1 MKNKQIFM
9 FMLIFTCLQT
19 LQANQKLTERYEQN
33 IKNIEKEL
41 NFMERKQY
49 ELNKQKELEQAE
61 KLYKSQTT
69 QKKRTK
75 N

>member
-1 MKNKQIFM
+1 MKSKQILM
-9 FMLIFTCLQT
+9 FILIFTCLQT
-19 LQANQKLTERYEQN
+19 LQANQKLTERDEQN

-41 NFMERKQY
+41 NFIERKQY
-49 ELNKQKELEQAE
+49 ELNKQKELERAK
-61 KLYKSQTT
+61 KLHKSETT

>member
-1 MKNKQIFM
+1 MKSKRILM

-19 LQANQKLTERYEQN
+19 LQANQKLTERDEQN

-41 NFMERKQY
+41 NFIERKQY
-49 ELNKQKELEQAE
+49 ELNKQKELEQAK
-61 KLYKSQTT
+61 KLHKSEIT

>member
-19 LQANQKLTERYEQN
+19 LQANRRLTERYEQN

>member
-1 MKNKQIFM
+1 MKSKQILM

-19 LQANQKLTERYEQN
+19 LQANQKLTERDEQN

-41 NFMERKQY
+41 NFIERKQY
-49 ELNKQKELEQAE
+49 ELNKQKELERAK
-61 KLYKSQTT
+61 KLHKSETT

>member
-1 MKNKQIFM
+1 M
-9 FMLIFTCLQT
+9 FILIFTCLQT
-19 LQANQKLTERYEQN
+19 LQANQKLTERDEQN

-41 NFMERKQY
+41 NFIERKQY
-49 ELNKQKELEQAE
+49 ELNKQKELERAK
-61 KLYKSQTT
+61 KLHKSETT

>member
-1 MKNKQIFM
+1 MKNKRILI

-19 LQANQKLTERYEQN
+19 LQANQKLTERDEQN
-33 IKNIEKEL
+33 VKNIEKEL

-49 ELNKQKELEQAE
+49 ELNKQKELERAK
-61 KLYKSQTT
+61 KLHKSKTT
-69 QKKRTK
+69 KKKEQK

>member
-1 MKNKQIFM
+1 M

-61 KLYKSQTT
+61 KLYKSQIT